1 MKLWI
6 SEDDS
11 EVRGF
16 IAVFLKG
23 IKVWALCSDST
34 TTISRIYREE
44 KNFSQ
49 GFLSGA
55 IFALDKKILKPF
67 SQKSKT
73 IDKK

>member
-1 MKLWI
+1 MKLWN

-23 IKVWALCSDST
+23 KIWALCSDST
-34 TTISRIYREE
+34 TTISRIYREG

-67 SQKSKT
+67 WQKSKT